1 MGWRNKPAL
10 HQGRDDRLRSGYK
23 LSPPGLTGGLP
34 RRFTGRQ
41 NENRQGLVRL
51 SNQGNDRRTRS
62 FEVDPSDLQQILER
76 GKRGNDA
83 LDERGMATEEALLRI
98 RCVLE
103 IRGKQKKLRFMRVSR
118 RQGNI
123 LFSGRASRD

>member
-1 MGWRNKPAL
+1 
-10 HQGRDDRLRSGYK
+10 
-23 LSPPGLTGGLP
+23 
-34 RRFTGRQ
+34 
-41 NENRQGLVRL
+41 
-51 SNQGNDRRTRS
+51 
-62 FEVDPSDLQQILER
+62 
-76 GKRGNDA
+76 
-83 LDERGMATEEALLRI
+83 LLRI